1 MFKKFA
7 APAVVA
13 LTAFVANPAAAAFED
28 FCVNSLALAGTSA
41 TALNTDLINGANGCS
56 NGSVR
61 GFTADKLNGL
71 YSEVLQVTATTNP
84 GILSFQS
91 TVFVNW
97 GQYARNDGGVGI
109 LGLETLLENQYDLY
123 AIVRASGTL
132 SLASGQFSASNAS
145 LELYADQFLSAGGAI
160 TRLGTGAP
168 GSNFTGLNPN
178 LSGTVDDR
186 LLLTGSYLSG
196 FGSASAPGRF
206 TFSFD
211 NIALSPLGNSYF
223 IAPRPF
229 YFGVLSDGDV
239 DTLGFNVTGPG
250 RFELV
255 GDISANFFRV
265 PEPGSLA
272 LAGLALLGL
281 GIATRRKA

>member
-28 FCVNSLALAGTSA
+28 FCVNSLALAGTSS
-41 TALNTDLINGANGCS
+41 TGTYNTLVNGSNGCT

-61 GFTADKLNGL
+61 GFTADKLNGG
-71 YSEVLQVTATTNP
+71 YNEVLQVTGTATP
-84 GILSFQS
+84 GVFSFQS

-97 GQYARNDGGVGI
+97 GQYFRNEGGSSIGASSSLMGV
-109 LGLETLLENQYDLY
+109 QYDLY
-123 AIVRASGTL
+123 AVVRASGTL
-132 SLASGQFSASNAS
+132 SLASGLFNATNAS
-145 LELYADQFLSAGGAI
+145 LELYADQFSSAGGSNTA
-160 TRLGTGAP
+160 LTGF
-168 GSNFTGLNPN
+168 SGLNPT
-178 LSGTVDDR
+178 LTGTGDDQ

-196 FGSASAPGRF
+196 FGTASAPGRF

-211 NIALSPLGNSYF
+211 NIALTALGNSYF

-229 YFGVLSDGDV
+229 YFRVLSDGDV
-239 DTLGFNVTGPG
+239 DTEGFNVTGPG
-250 RFELV
+250 TFNLV
-255 GDISANFFRV
+255 GDISANFFI

>member
-13 LTAFVANPAAAAFED
+13 LTAFIANPAAAAFED

-41 TALNTDLINGANGCS
+41 TGSYSTLVNGTNGCT
-56 NGSVR
+56 NGSAR
-61 GFTADKLNGL
+61 GFTADKLNGG
-71 YSEVLQVTATTNP
+71 YSEILQVAGTATP
-84 GILSFQS
+84 GVFSFQS

-97 GQYARNDGGVGI
+97 GQYFRNEGGSQI
-109 LGLETLLENQYDLY
+109 AASSSLLGAQYDLY
-123 AIVRASGTL
+123 AIVRAAGTL
-132 SLASGQFSASNAS
+132 SLASGQFSASSAS
-145 LELYADQFLSAGGAI
+145 LELYADQFNSAGG
-160 TRLGTGAP
+160 
-168 GSNFTGLNPN
+168 SNTVLSGFSGLNPN

-186 LLLTGSYLSG
+186 LLLSGSFLSG
-196 FGSASAPGRF
+196 FGTATAPGRF

-211 NIALSPLGNSYF
+211 NVALTALGNSYF

-229 YFGVLSDGDV
+229 YFRVLSDGDV
-239 DTLGFNVTGPG
+239 DTEGFNVTGPG
-250 RFELV
+250 TFNLV
-255 GDISANFFRV
+255 GDISASFFI

-281 GIATRRKA
+281 GVATRRKS